1 MANPEYQTN
10 GNADNIVQVAEI
22 GRRIPLF
29 TDEELENA
37 RKHKKHKKTR
47 IEICFQPELFKVES
61 SVVEN
66 TGIFD
71 HQSVIDPE
79 KQLAKLHREFEEPL
93 YLRNKNSLVNE
104 DIRYLKLILR
114 NIIGLPI
121 ARGKDPHVGDRF
133 YRFLVK
139 RIVDYDVF
147 GIFIEYDGLKHNEP
161 TDLDVRIYQVK
172 NYIGEAL
179 NNNVGLREKRNDFN
193 KFVDIYKEEWGK

>member
-10 GNADNIVQVAEI
+10 GNADNIVQVAEN
-22 GRRIPLF
+22 GKRIPLY
-29 TDEELENA
+29 TDKELENA
-37 RKHKKHKKTR
+37 RKHRKHKKTK
-47 IEICFQPELFKVES
+47 IETCFQPEFFEVES

-93 YLRNKNSLVNE
+93 YMRNKNSLVNE

-133 YRFLVK
+133 YKFLVR
-139 RIVDYDVF
+139 RIVRDDVF
-147 GIFIEYDGLKHNEP
+147 RIFTEFNDYKYNEP
-161 TDLDVRIYQVK
+161 TDLDARISQVK
-172 NYIGEAL
+172 DFISEAL
-179 NNNVGLREKRNDFN
+179 NNNAGLRGKYANYN
-193 KFVDIYKEEWGK
+193 KFVDIYNNEWGK